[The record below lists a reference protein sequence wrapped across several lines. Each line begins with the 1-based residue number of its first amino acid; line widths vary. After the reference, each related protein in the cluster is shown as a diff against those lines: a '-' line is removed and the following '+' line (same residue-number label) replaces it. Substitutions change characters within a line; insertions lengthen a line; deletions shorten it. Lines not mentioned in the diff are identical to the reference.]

1 MARVSGKGLVALLL
15 VAVVSLLC
23 VTQVASAYTGYQQ
36 LVAKLTR
43 KKYTTALA
51 AWQTSGLNNTLKQFL
66 PTSKLTVF
74 VPRNS
79 AFDKLTG
86 SFQYS
91 KLKKN
96 KVALLQVM
104 AFHVLEQRFYDSTLE
119 ALKVG
124 TQFATLDYKFVMVKS
139 GTKPA
144 RFAKLGAT
152 GGLQIVQP
160 DLYVDPQVIVH
171 GVDTV
176 IIPPKIL

>member
-1 MARVSGKGLVALLL
+1 MLASQLTVL
-15 VAVVSLLC
+15 VSLSFLPHSP
-23 VTQVASAYTGYQQ
+23 TSPSPALNNPLKEFLPTSE
-36 LVAKLTR
+36 LTVLLPR
-43 KKYTTALA
+43 N
-51 AWQTSGLNNTLKQFL
+51 SLNNTLKQFL

>member
-1 MARVSGKGLVALLL
+1 MARVSAKGLTIRLL

-23 VTQVASAYTGYQQ
+23 VTQVALAYTGYQQ
-36 LVAKLTR
+36 LVAKLT
-43 KKYTTALA
+43 KLKYSTAIA
-51 AWQTSGLNNTLKQFL
+51 AWETSGLNNTLQEWL
-66 PTSKLTVF
+66 PKSQMTIF

-91 KLKKN
+91 RLKKN
-96 KVALLQVM
+96 PKALLQVM
-104 AFHVLEQRFYDSTLE
+104 SYHVLSQRFYKSAID

-124 TQFATLDYKFVMVKS
+124 TRFGTLDYKFVMVKS
-139 GTKPA
+139 ADKPSKFTKP
-144 RFAKLGAT
+144 GAS
-152 GGLQIVQP
+152 GGLQIVVP

-176 IIPPKIL
+176 IIPPAIK